1 MGFYLIYNK
10 NGGFMEFS
18 RKNSK
23 NGIFCSAK
31 DTELEVSWSFF
42 IGLNGTIKKN
52 NGVEYDYQVF
62 CNEFYEVFGE
72 SLPALLRQN

>member
-31 DTELEVSWSFF
+31 DEELEVSWSFF
-42 IGLNGTIKKN
+42 IGLDGTIKKN
-52 NGVEYDYQVF
+52 NGVEYDYGVF